1 MLPTLDARLSA
12 AAELVR
18 PDEPV
23 ADIGCDH
30 GKLTAVL
37 AASGRYSK
45 VIGADLR
52 PGPLAKA
59 EQTLE
64 YAGCKDRAEL
74 RLGDGLSVLSPGEVS
89 TIVLAGVSAQT
100 TWEIIEKAPWVSAP
114 GGPRLVMVPA
124 TRHSDLRRWLW
135 EHGFALAADRPVQ
148 AAGRWYA
155 VMAAEYTGEVKTPA
169 FRECLFGLTGQWPE
183 GEGYAAWQKAKLP
196 RLRLGV
202 PDGTELAK
210 EMDELIKGE
219 SKGMTTV
226 QQIYEEMQRI
236 APLALA
242 ESWDNPG
249 LLVDCGGEVS
259 RVLVT
264 LDITPE
270 VVEEAARKGCGLI
283 VSHHPV
289 IFSPLKKLSGQD
301 VAFQLVKS
309 GISAICMH
317 TNLDAAEGGV
327 NEVLAGFFGMREM
340 EAFAEGCGRV
350 GSIEPVT
357 VPELAKRAQKELAF
371 RCNQPSDG
379 PAVQVRFADT
389 GKVVRRLAVISGAG
403 GSLFEDA
410 IAQGADC
417 LLTGEAN
424 HHHAIDAKRL
434 GLSLIAAG
442 HYATEFPVTAAVAE
456 KLRTAFP
463 ELEVLVSEDAR
474 DPYTY
479 L

>member
-1 MLPTLDARLSA
+1 MLPILDARLSA

-18 PDEPV
+18 PGEPV

-37 AASGRYSK
+37 AASGKYPK

-135 EHGFALAADRPVQ
+135 EHGFAFAADRPVQ

-155 VMAAEYTGEVKTPA
+155 VMAAEYTGQVKTPT
-169 FRECLFGLTGQWPE
+169 FQECLFGLTGQWPE

-210 EMDELIKGE
+210 EMDELIKGGE
-219 SKGMTTV
+219 QSMTTV

-327 NEVLAGFFGMREM
+327 NEVLAGIFGMREM

-357 VPELAKRAQKELAF
+357 VPELAKKAQKELAS
-371 RCNQPSDG
+371 RCNQPFNG
-379 PAVQVRFADT
+379 PAVQVKFADT
-389 GKVVRRLAVISGAG
+389 GKTVRRLAVISGAG

-410 IAQGADC
+410 IARGADC

>member
-18 PDEPV
+18 PGEPV

-37 AASGRYSK
+37 AASGRYPK

-100 TWEIIEKAPWVSAP
+100 TWEIIGKAPWVSAP

-135 EHGFALAADRPVQ
+135 EHGFSLAADRPVQ

-210 EMDELIKGE
+210 EMDELIKGGE
-219 SKGMTTV
+219 QSMTTV

-350 GSIEPVT
+350 GSIEPIT
-357 VPELAKRAQKELAF
+357 VPELAKKAQKELAA

-379 PAVQVRFADT
+379 PAVQIKFADT

-410 IAQGADC
+410 IAQGAGC

-442 HYATEFPVTAAVAE
+442 HYATEFPVAAAVAE
-456 KLRTAFP
+456 KLRRAFP
-463 ELEVLVSEDAR
+463 ELGVLVSEDAR